1 MRKFDDESIKDELY
15 GKMKKLGKELD
26 SVKAEI
32 KDIERAIE
40 LYSVKPDITRTRINR
55 ELDDLCKLQSGL
67 SPTEK
72 KEILAMTIDKIV
84 LKTEVEHT
92 KLSRTMSMTI
102 YPKAEFANRIP
113 PTPIRFNINSHS
125 AVCNWHIHGLGIK
138 ANRDKLM
145 SQRISQRRHWLH
157 DVVKWQKKIEAEKLS
172 IREFADKHK
181 LQKSMLSQKL
191 SLLKKLSDTCICY
204 VLNIKA
210 KTESEILS
218 YRALDRLSKMPKD
231 RQFSA
236 LKRLLKCPSLALK
249 NEGF

>member
-1 MRKFDDESIKDELY
+1 MRKFDDESIIDELY

-32 KDIERAIE
+32 KDIEREIE

-55 ELDDLCKLQSGL
+55 ELEDLWKLQSGL
-67 SPTEK
+67 TDLEK
-72 KEILAMTIDKIV
+72 KEILAMVVDKIV
-84 LKTEVEHT
+84 LKTETEHT
-92 KLSRTMSMTI
+92 KLSRTMSITM
-102 YPKAEFANRIP
+102 YPQDEFANRIP
-113 PTPIRFNINSHS
+113 ATPIRFSINSHS

-145 SQRISQRRHWLH
+145 SKKVSQRRHWLH

-218 YRALDRLSKMPKD
+218 FRALDRLSKMPKD

-236 LKRLLKCPSLALK
+236 LKRLLKVSNTCPK
-249 NEGF
+249 K

>member
-1 MRKFDDESIKDELY
+1 
-15 GKMKKLGKELD
+15 
-26 SVKAEI
+26 
-32 KDIERAIE
+32 
-40 LYSVKPDITRTRINR
+40 
-55 ELDDLCKLQSGL
+55 LQSGL

-84 LKTEVEHT
+84 LKTETEHT
-92 KLSRTMSMTI
+92 KLSRTMSITM
-102 YPKAEFANRIP
+102 YPQDEFASRIP
-113 PTPIRFNINSHS
+113 ATPIRFSINSHS

-145 SQRISQRRHWLH
+145 SKKVSQRRHWLH

-181 LQKSMLSQKL
+181 LQKSMLAQKL

-204 VLNIKA
+204 VLNIKQ

-218 YRALDRLSKMPKD
+218 FRALDRLSKMPKD

-236 LKRLLKCPSLALK
+236 LKRLLKVSNTCPK
-249 NEGF
+249 K